1 MTITA
6 TLSPTNRPGVYRGEC
21 GAYWHEAPSP
31 EHGLARKLVAAGFDP
46 SEPYQTQWAP
56 DRPSMR
62 WRTLKA
68 AASQTVTEDDLGLH
82 LRKYRPFSKAALAAI
97 ADYQGGM
104 GDE

>member
-6 TLSPTNRPGVYRGEC
+6 TLSPTKHPGVYRAEC
-21 GAYWHEAPSP
+21 GAHWHEAPSP

-62 WRTLKA
+62 WISLGVA
-68 AASQTVTEDDLGLH
+68 AATAVTEDDH
-82 LRKYRPFSKAALAAI
+82 RLRVVKYRPMSADALRAKVGA
-97 ADYQGGM
+97 GH
-104 GDE
+104 E